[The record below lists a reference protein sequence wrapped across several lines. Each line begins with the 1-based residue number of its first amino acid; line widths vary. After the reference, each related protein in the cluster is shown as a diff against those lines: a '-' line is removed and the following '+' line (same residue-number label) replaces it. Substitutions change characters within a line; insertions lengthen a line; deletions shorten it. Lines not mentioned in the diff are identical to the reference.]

1 MDALDDKLSKINI
14 DEENIEN
21 SSDEEDEKVLDSS
34 SSDDSSSEEKE
45 APIKK
50 EFNKG
55 SESVGRRKPRKNV
68 AIDRKLKTHIPKSAF
83 RRLVRE
89 IASDFHPNMKFR
101 REAMEALQEVSEDY
115 LITCFLH
122 AQKCAEHAN
131 RETLFPADM
140 RLVRNLRKYT
150 PMDFEKLG

>member
-14 DEENIEN
+14 DEENIEE
-21 SSDEEDEKVLDSS
+21 SSDEEEEENNVLDSS
-34 SSDDSSSEEKE
+34 SSDDSSSSEEE
-45 APIKK
+45 SNKK
-50 EFNKG
+50 ESLGKKKLG
-55 SESVGRRKPRKNV
+55 KKNLV
-68 AIDRKLKTHIPKSAF
+68 VDRKLKTHIPKSAF

-89 IASDFHPNMKFR
+89 IASDFHPNVKFR

-115 LITCFLH
+115 LTMCFFH

-140 RLVRNLRKYT
+140 KLVRTLRKYT

>member
-14 DEENIEN
+14 DEENIEE
-21 SSDEEDEKVLDSS
+21 SSDEEEVLDSS
-34 SSDDSSSEEKE
+34 SSDDSSSSEEEEEKLSK
-45 APIKK
+45 KK
-50 EFNKG
+50 ESLGK
-55 SESVGRRKPRKNV
+55 KKLRKNLV
-68 AIDRKLKTHIPKSAF
+68 VDRKLKTHIPKSTF

-89 IASDFHPNMKFR
+89 IASDFHPNVKFR

-115 LITCFLH
+115 LTMCFFH

-140 RLVRNLRKYT
+140 RLVRTLRKYT